1 MLTPA
6 PASFLAHAAPIPSM
20 SVILAIPNRSA
31 FANRVRPAT
40 RLYRRL
46 VPADDTIASTA
57 TSAGP
62 PNLRIV
68 ALVGIAAGA
77 LGGLF
82 GVGGGLIIVPGLVLV
97 VKLDRRMANGTSLAA
112 TLPIALASLST
123 YVYNDNVDW
132 AVAGLLMVGT
142 VAGAVIGTKLLTI
155 LPKRTI
161 TIVFIVTVLATAI
174 RLFTTSETTGRDD
187 LTLLTALLL
196 VVIGLAT
203 GTLSGLLGIGGG
215 VVMVPALVVVLG
227 MVPIF
232 AKGTSVAVIVPTSIV
247 GTIRNRKTAFVD
259 FKVAAVAGGCGAAM
273 AVSGGTIADGISSSV
288 SNIMF
293 ACLLL
298 FVAATQFFTLRS
310 DRLADVEK
318 AAKAVD

>member
-1 MLTPA
+1 M
-6 PASFLAHAAPIPSM
+6 
-20 SVILAIPNRSA
+20 
-31 FANRVRPAT
+31 
-40 RLYRRL
+40 
-46 VPADDTIASTA
+46 PADAAIASPA
-57 TSAGP
+57 TSAAP
-62 PNLRIV
+62 PDLRIV
-68 ALVGIAAGA
+68 ALVGIAAGV

-97 VKLDRRMANGTSLAA
+97 VKLDRRLANGTSLAA

-123 YVYNDNVDW
+123 YGYNGNVDW
-132 AVAGLLMVGT
+132 AVAALLTVGT
-142 VAGAVIGTKLLTI
+142 VGGAVIGTKLLTI

-174 RLFTTSETTGRDD
+174 RLITTSETTGRDD
-187 LTLLTALLL
+187 LTLLTAVLL

-215 VVMVPALVVVLG
+215 VVMVPAMVVFLG
-227 MVPIF
+227 MAPVF

-259 FKVAAVAGGCGAAM
+259 FKVAGVAGGCGAAM
-273 AVSGGTIADGISSSV
+273 AVLGGMIADSISSSV

-293 ACLLL
+293 ACLLF

-310 DRLADVEK
+310 DQLTHADR
-318 AAKAVD
+318 ASAAVD